1 MVEAIM
7 EVAIEEVARVVLA
20 MEVEGMEEVEDTMV
34 ATGDTAVV
42 MEAIEEM
49 VIMVETRVETKG
61 EVSYTSTVTF
71 HYYYNFYYNYV

>member
-1 MVEAIM
+1 M